1 LFFSTFTAIKFI
13 FYSDKTLTMLQKQ
26 SKKIIFLALL
36 FGSFFT
42 VSAQTNQE
50 SYQSVKPFSGTS
62 PFRKFS
68 IGVNVGV
75 LNPSLIIGGS
85 NDFLHPQYTLGYG
98 ANAHYQLNHYLGFQ
112 IDYLGGSLKGN
123 QDKAP
128 GNGGLPPQPK
138 PVSSFKTNFQYAASA
153 SAVLT
158 FGNINW
164 LHSKST
170 VVPYLS
176 AGAGYMAFNVK
187 VVPTGS
193 TTEQDYDAHQPITQ
207 FFVPV
212 ATGVKINLSTLLDL
226 DLGYRM
232 HFVDGDN
239 LDGSPWYRTTP
250 DISSTVHKDK
260 FGYAFAGLNITLG
273 KKNKPKMMFDNPAA
287 RVNSLLQNQ
296 IDTVK
301 EEQKKLGTDSDGDG
315 VADMFDK
322 EPNTPAGCAVDANG
336 VTKDTDGDGV
346 PDCKDKELI
355 TPTQCQP
362 VDADGV
368 GKCPDPA
375 CCKAVL
381 DSLANMV
388 PACNLSLPSISF
400 KGNRTT
406 LTSDAKAMLA
416 AVALQLKNSATC
428 SIVINGYPAA
438 SKASQAVCNKRL
450 ESIKDYLVE
459 TEGISSDRIETNCI
473 VGGGDTNTVDIKV
486 K

>member
-1 LFFSTFTAIKFI
+1 
-13 FYSDKTLTMLQKQ
+13 MLQNQ
-26 SKKIIFLALL
+26 IKKFLLISMMLCASIL
-36 FGSFFT
+36 
-42 VSAQTNQE
+42 VSAQTKEQDYSNI
-50 SYQSVKPFSGTS
+50 KPFTGKT
-62 PFRKFS
+62 PFRQFS

-85 NDFLHPQYTLGYG
+85 NDFLHPQYTLGWG
-98 ANAHYQLNHYLGFQ
+98 ANVHYQLNHYIGFQ
-112 IDYLGGSLKGN
+112 ADYLGGSLKGN
-123 QDKAP
+123 QDKKS
-128 GNGGLPPQPK
+128 GNGGLPQQPK
-138 PVSSFKTNFQYAASA
+138 PVSSFKTKFQYAASA

-170 VVPYLS
+170 VIPYLS

-187 VVPTGS
+187 IVPTGGV
-193 TTEQDYDAHQPITQ
+193 EQDYSAHQPITQ

-212 ATGVKINLSTLLDL
+212 AAGVKINLSTLLNL

-250 DISSTVHKDK
+250 DISSSVHKDK
-260 FGYAFAGLNITLG
+260 FGYAYAGLDITLG
-273 KKNKPKMMFDNPAA
+273 KKNKPKMVFDNPAV
-287 RVNSLLQNQ
+287 RVNSYLQNQ

-322 EPNTPAGCAVDANG
+322 EPNTPAGCPVDANG

-362 VDADGV
+362 VDADGI

-388 PACNLSLPSISF
+388 PACNLNLPSISF
-400 KGNRTT
+400 RGNSSSLSR
-406 LTSDAKAMLA
+406 DAKAMLA
-416 AVALQLKNSATC
+416 VVGAQLKGSASC
-428 SIVINGYPAA
+428 SIIIDGYPAA
-438 SKASQAVCNKRL
+438 SKASQAICNKRL
-450 ESIKDYLVE
+450 ESIKNYLVE
-459 TEGISSDRIETNCI
+459 TEGISADRIDTNCL
-473 VGGGDTNTVDIKV
+473 VGGGDTNTVDIKT